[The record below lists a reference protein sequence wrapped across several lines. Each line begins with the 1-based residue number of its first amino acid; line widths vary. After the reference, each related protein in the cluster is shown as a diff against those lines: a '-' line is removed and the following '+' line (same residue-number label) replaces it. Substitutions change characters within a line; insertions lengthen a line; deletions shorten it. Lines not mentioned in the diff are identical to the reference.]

1 MTIKTEMQ
9 QVVDKIT
16 ELEERIESL
25 ECENHR
31 MKTILHNVN
40 EFISM
45 ISKEISSL
53 IY

>member
-16 ELEERIESL
+16 ELEGQIAVL

-31 MKTILHNVN
+31 MKEVLHNVN
-40 EFISM
+40 EFITM
-45 ISKEISSL
+45 MSKEMSRL
-53 IY
+53 EY